1 MFPPIDHLFVPV
13 DFSRSSRA
21 AVELARGFV
30 APDSGKPPT
39 LELVHVLDDFPP
51 YMREVLFPF
60 AGMGEDEA
68 ELEHDLCARA
78 QEAMEKTYELDTSH
92 DESAPT
98 PRALVGK
105 RDEAIAAAIASSN
118 AQLVVMGAFGQGGA
132 VPESIG
138 STPGRILRQTTRP
151 VLLTRSLSE
160 RKPRIRKIL
169 CAIDLTPS
177 CGEVVEWAMNLAIM
191 TGAEVETIFVLPDP
205 LYQDPNSI
213 LSGHIKFQ
221 AKKVLD
227 RERHKLEALFERTYK
242 SLELPFS
249 KQDAINRRWKNRQI
263 LAGDPAT
270 VILERADRID
280 ADVIAIGTRN
290 LQSPSTTRLGRVSW
304 TVTRSASTH
313 LLAVPLAREANLLE
327 AED

>member
-1 MFPPIDHLFVPV
+1 MFPPIEHLFIPT

-21 AVELARGFV
+21 AVELARGMG
-30 APDSGKPPT
+30 ANGEK
-39 LELVHVLDDFPP
+39 LAIELVHVIDALPP

-68 ELEHDLCARA
+68 ELENDLCARA
-78 QEAMEKTYELDTSH
+78 AEAMEKTYELDLSR
-92 DESAPT
+92 DEIFE
-98 PRALVGK
+98 PRALVGV
-105 RDEAIAAAIASSN
+105 RDEAITDALAASN
-118 AQLVVMGAFGQGGA
+118 AQLVIMGAFGQGGS

-138 STPGRILRQTTRP
+138 STAGRVLRSSTRP

-160 RKPRIRKIL
+160 RVPRIRKIL

-177 CGEVVEWAMNLAIM
+177 CAEVVEWSMNLAIL

-205 LYQDPNSI
+205 LYQDPNGI
-213 LSGHIKFQ
+213 LAGHVKFQ
-221 AKKVLD
+221 ARKVLE

-242 SLELPFS
+242 SLEIPFS
-249 KQDAINRRWKNRQI
+249 KQDQVNRRWKNRQI

-280 ADVIAIGTRN
+280 ADLIAIGTRN
-290 LQSPSTTRLGRVSW
+290 LQSPSTSRLGRVSW
-304 TVTRSASTH
+304 TITRTANTH
-313 LLAVPLAREANLLE
+313 LLAVPLAREANLLD